1 MCSSSSTPLSYPT
14 VSTTLFNITLSS
26 PHLFITHFTST
37 SVALIVKSTSFRT
50 SLSIYCSGFNCFAL
64 IFIVSTKCST
74 FLSIFYSLSC
84 TFISLTIINFIVT
97 LVVIISF
104 TLTISL
110 ISIS

>member
-14 VSTTLFNITLSS
+14 VSTTLSHINLSS

-50 SLSIYCSGFNCFAL
+50 FLSIYCSGFHCFVL
-64 IFIVSTKCST
+64 IFIVSIKCSIY
-74 FLSIFYSLSC
+74 LSIFYSPSC
-84 TFISLTIINFIVT
+84 TFISPTITNLIVT

-104 TLTISL
+104 TLTIS
-110 ISIS
+110 ITSIL